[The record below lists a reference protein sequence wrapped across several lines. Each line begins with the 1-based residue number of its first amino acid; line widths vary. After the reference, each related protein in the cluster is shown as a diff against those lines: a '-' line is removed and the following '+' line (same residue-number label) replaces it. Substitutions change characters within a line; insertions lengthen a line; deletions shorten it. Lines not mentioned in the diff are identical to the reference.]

1 MNNNNSKFI
10 EMTRNHNDKG
20 TIIQTYRIQI
30 IKVCTVKNI
39 DYINIVFLNSQGTI
53 PLETWSDL

>member
-1 MNNNNSKFI
+1 
-10 EMTRNHNDKG
+10 MTRNHNNKG